1 MQLSEHTR
9 KIHEQLAAASA
20 LGDERTQQIAR
31 ALGET
36 VESAARLAIL
46 DAVTATASDITAALF
61 EAGGGAATPAITVHL
76 VGDEVR
82 VSVSHAP
89 SGPSDQQAPRPDES
103 DTSARISLRLPESL
117 KADIERAAAS
127 SDVSVNTWLVRAA
140 LQAVNGDQGGW
151 GGSHQ
156 HRPPWSGG
164 WSGPGWSGPW
174 GGPGGPGGHAGGSG
188 PGGAKHVTGWVTG

>member
-1 MQLSEHTR
+1 MLLSEYTR
-9 KIHEQLAAASA
+9 KIHEQLAASSA

-46 DAVTATASDITAALF
+46 DAVTATATDITAALF
-61 EAGGGAATPAITVHL
+61 EAGGGEATPAIAVHL

-89 SGPSDQQAPRPDES
+89 SGPSDQQAQRPDES

-117 KADIERAAAS
+117 KADIEKAAAGS
-127 SDVSVNTWLVRAA
+127 EVSVNTWLVRAA
-140 LQAVNGDQGGW
+140 THAVNADQGGW
-151 GGSHQ
+151 GSHPP
-156 HRPPWSGG
+156 RPPGSGG

-174 GGPGGPGGHAGGSG
+174 GGH
-188 PGGAKHVTGWVTG
+188 GGAQHVTGWVTG